1 MQWEEVMRYGKIR
14 IDDGNLIFTKRMMTN
29 SLPCEDILWA
39 YRRKE
44 DTGGKEGGATS
55 GTDGNSIMIRTRKG
69 KRYKF
74 DMAEDETKACL
85 NHLKELNPWISLGF
99 PKGARIPLQNLPNT
113 RDLGALK
120 TVDGRFILPHKLIRS
135 GELYHMS
142 KTDVRTLREEYH
154 VTTVIDFRTDA
165 ERTHKP
171 DTEMGGVCYIDNPI
185 LEEATVGITREKGM
199 MELLMGF
206 DGDAGAY
213 MEQLYNSL
221 VLDSFSMNQYAKF
234 FQYLLDQEN
243 GAVLWHCTAG
253 KDRVGIGTA
262 LLLSALGVPKDT
274 IYEDYLRT
282 NQYLQQETEYLIQLL
297 GERLNGHP
305 HAVENIRVMMGV
317 DHRYLEGALRAID
330 AEYGSMDRYLKRK
343 MCLTPKA
350 LERLQNKYLV

>member
-1 MQWEEVMRYGKIR
+1 MKYGKIR

-44 DTGGKEGGATS
+44 DAGNKDGAAAP
-55 GTDGNSIMIRTRKG
+55 GNDGNSIIIRTRKG

-74 DMAEDETKACL
+74 DMTEEETKACL
-85 NHLKELNPWISLGF
+85 LHLRELNPWMSLGF
-99 PKGARIPLQNLPNT
+99 PKGTRIPLQNLPNT

-142 KTDVRTLREEYH
+142 KADVRTLREEYH
-154 VTTVIDFRTDA
+154 VTTVVDFRTDA

-171 DTEMGGVCYIDNPI
+171 DTEMEGVCYIDNPI
-185 LEEATVGITREKGM
+185 LEEETVGITREKGI
-199 MELLMGF
+199 MELLMAF
-206 DGDAGAY
+206 DGEPKSY
-213 MEQLYNSL
+213 MEQTYRSL
-221 VLDSFSMNQYAKF
+221 ALDSFSTNQYAKF
-234 FQYLLDQEN
+234 FQYLLEQEN
-243 GAVLWHCTAG
+243 GAILWHCTAG
-253 KDRVGIGTA
+253 KDRVGVGTA
-262 LLLSALGVPKDT
+262 LLLSALGVPREA

-282 NQYLQQETEYLIQLL
+282 NQYLEQETEYMLQLL
-297 GERLNGHP
+297 DSRLKGHP
-305 HAVENIRVMMGV
+305 EAAENIKVMMSV
-317 DHRYLEGALRAID
+317 EQRYLEGVFQAIE
-330 AEYGSMDRYLKRK
+330 AEYGSMDRYLKKK